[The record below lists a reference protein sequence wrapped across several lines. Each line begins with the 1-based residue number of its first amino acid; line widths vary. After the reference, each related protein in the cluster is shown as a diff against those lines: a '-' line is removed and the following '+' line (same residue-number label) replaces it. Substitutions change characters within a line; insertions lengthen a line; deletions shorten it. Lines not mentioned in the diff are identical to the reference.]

1 MSVTAIFSSQGPLA
15 KHFPGYQPRQAQI
28 EMAEAVA
35 KALDSRQQC
44 VAEAGTGT
52 GKTFAYLVPAF
63 KSKGKVVIST
73 GSKALQE
80 QLFHRDVPTLKKVL
94 TSGKK
99 VTLLKGRGNYLCPYR
114 LSQHLSHVPTDDPD
128 VMHQLAMVAK
138 FASETQ
144 SGDLADCV
152 GIEEDAK
159 VLPYVTSTAD
169 NCLGKECPD
178 YQDCYIRKA
187 RLKAIDADVVVIN
200 HHLFFADMAVKD
212 SGFAELIPTADS
224 YIFDEAHQLP
234 EIASDYF
241 GETISTK
248 ALQALVNDI
257 RVIYRSDIP
266 DMLQLGKTLNKLE
279 TSLADL
285 RLVFNADGARGDWRK
300 ALSNKPICDAMHRVI
315 ANLDFLYKVLKLCLD
330 RSEKIEH
337 PFEKIMQFKNQFE
350 RAFDTAQTGFSYWFE
365 TTRRFLSIHITPLD
379 VSNKFADII
388 NTTQASFVFTSATL
402 SVDNSLNHFSRSL
415 GLKPSAEFIVDSPFN
430 YGQQALL
437 CLPRYLPE
445 SRDDL
450 MPHALVKIAKQI
462 IKAAK
467 GRTFLLFTSYRAMH
481 LVYEGLSTALQY
493 PVFMQGQASKRII
506 LEQFIRHGNAV
517 LLGTASF
524 WEGVDVRGD
533 TLSCVLIDKLPFASP
548 DDPLLQARMRD
559 AELQGLEP
567 FEAIQLPQAVIALK
581 QGVGRLIRDAQDHGV
596 LIICD
601 NRLVTRKYGQTFLS
615 SLPDMSRT
623 RDLNKAIHFLENIDN
638 NET

>member
-1 MSVTAIFSSQGPLA
+1 MAVSAVFSKTGPLA
-15 KHFPGYQPRQAQI
+15 QHFPGYQPRQPQI
-28 EMAEAVA
+28 DMACAVEEAIS
-35 KALDSRQQC
+35 KGGQC
-44 VAEAGTGT
+44 IAEAGTGT
-52 GKTFAYLVPAF
+52 GKTFAYLVPALQA
-63 KSKGKVVIST
+63 KGKIIVST

-80 QLFHRDVPTLKKVL
+80 QLFHRDVPTLKNVL
-94 TSGKK
+94 TNGKK
-99 VTLLKGRGNYLCPYR
+99 VTLLKGRSNYLCPYR
-114 LSQHLSHVPTDDPD
+114 LSQHVAHVPTDDPD

-138 FASETQ
+138 FATETQ

-178 YQDCYIRKA
+178 YEGCYIRKA
-187 RLKAIDADVVVIN
+187 RLSAIDADIVVIN

-212 SGFAELIPTADS
+212 SGFAELMPTADS

-248 ALQALVNDI
+248 ILQALINDL
-257 RVIYRSDIP
+257 RVIYRADIP

-279 TSLADL
+279 TSVADL
-285 RLVFNADGARGDWRK
+285 RLVFGGDGARGDWRE
-300 ALSNKPICDAMHRVI
+300 ALSNKPVCDAMHRVI
-315 ANLDFLYKVLKLCLD
+315 ANLDFLYKVLKQCLD
-330 RSEKIEH
+330 RSEKIAH
-337 PFEKIMQFKNQFE
+337 PFEKVLSFKQQLE
-350 RAFDTAQTGFSYWFE
+350 RAFDVTQTGYSYWFE
-365 TTRRFLSIHITPLD
+365 TSRRFVSIHITPLD
-379 VSNKFADII
+379 VSSKFAEIVE
-388 NTTQASFVFTSATL
+388 NTQAGFIFTSATL
-402 SVDNSLNHFSRSL
+402 AVDNSLQHFSRSL
-415 GLKPSAEFIVDSPFN
+415 GLKPSSEFIVDSPFD
-430 YGQQALL
+430 YRQQALL

-445 SRDDL
+445 TRDDL
-450 MPHALVKIAKQI
+450 MPHTLVKIAKQVI
-462 IKAAK
+462 AAAK

-481 LVYEGLSTALQY
+481 LVYEGLSTGLQY

-524 WEGVDVRGD
+524 WEGVDVRGS

-559 AELQGLEP
+559 AELKGQEP
-567 FEAIQLPQAVIALK
+567 FEAIQLPQAVISLK
-581 QGVGRLIRDAQDHGV
+581 QGVGRLIRDSKDKGV

-601 NRLVTRKYGQTFLS
+601 NRLVTRKYGQTFLT
-615 SLPDMSRT
+615 SLPDMTRT
-623 RDLNKAIHFLENIDN
+623 RDLAKAIRFLENIDK